1 MEKFSQ
7 KSRMQFLPFG
17 DISELTS
24 HWAFTKDN
32 KMMEILN
39 ELTDLWILI
48 PWVVMYTII
57 FSSETSK
64 VDLFE
69 PVTVEK

>member
-1 MEKFSQ
+1 
-7 KSRMQFLPFG
+7 
-17 DISELTS
+17 
-24 HWAFTKDN
+24 
-32 KMMEILN
+32 MMELLN

-48 PWVVMYTII
+48 PWVVTYTII

-69 PVTVEK
+69 PVYIEK

>member
-1 MEKFSQ
+1 MHY
-7 KSRMQFLPFG
+7 G
-17 DISELTS
+17 DISELA
-24 HWAFTKDN
+24 WQWVFTKDT
-32 KMMEILN
+32 KMMELLN

-48 PWVVMYTII
+48 PWVVTYTII

-69 PVTVEK
+69 PVYVEE